1 MKAAVESMTATLSH
15 RGPDAGGIWIDPA
28 RGVALGHRRLS
39 IVDLSPTGS
48 QPMISQ
54 SGRYVLVLN
63 GEIYN
68 FRALREELLACG
80 HRFRGTSDTEVMLA
94 AFEQWGVANSVPRF
108 NGMFAFA
115 VWDRT
120 DCALSLARDRMGEK
134 PLYYGYSGETFL
146 FGSELK
152 ALARHPGFQPS
163 INRDAVAL
171 FIRHNYIPAPYSIYE
186 GVSKLMP
193 GSLLVLRPDS
203 EARITPYWS
212 LQKAASE
219 GAQSPFQG
227 TENEAID
234 QLDELLRDAVRL
246 QMVADV
252 PLGAFLSGGID
263 SSTVVGV
270 MQALSDRPVKTF
282 TIGFH
287 EERFNEAHYARAV
300 AEHLGTEHTELY
312 VTPREAMEVIPKLP
326 WFYDEPFADSSQI
339 PTYLV
344 SQLARQAV
352 TVSLSGDAGDE
363 LFGGY
368 RSYQATLKI
377 NKLLSKF
384 PYAVRRPMAAGMDAV
399 RRTGML
405 DGIAVKDGKYTSA
418 GPLTTRLGNISRV
431 LRFRTREELYLH
443 MVSEWRTPL
452 ELVRGAQ
459 EPLTAFTDRSRNLG
473 LPHLLETMQYID
485 MGSYL
490 PDDILV
496 KVDRAAMS
504 VSLESRVPLLDYRI
518 VEFSWKL
525 PVQMKLREG
534 QGKWLLRQV
543 AYRYVPRELLERPKK
558 GFSVPVDSWICG
570 PLRDWAEA
578 LLDRNRLRNEGIFEA
593 EAVHKI
599 WSEHVAGIRNY
610 NSVLWA
616 LLMFQAWQ
624 EAQDGYKEPGRDR
637 DCTLQNA

>member
-1 MKAAVESMTATLSH
+1 MTSE
-15 RGPDAGGIWIDPA
+15 
-28 RGVALGHRRLS
+28 
-39 IVDLSPTGS
+39 
-48 QPMISQ
+48 

-68 FRALREELLACG
+68 FRALREELRSCG

-94 AFEQWGVANSVPRF
+94 AFEEWGVADSVPRF

-115 VWDRT
+115 VWDHT
-120 DCALSLARDRMGEK
+120 DCRLYLARDRMGEK
-134 PLYYGYSGETFL
+134 PLYYGYCGETFL

-152 ALARHPGFQPS
+152 ALARHPEFRAS

-186 GVSKLMP
+186 GICKLMP
-193 GSLLVLRPDS
+193 GCILMVSANSGPQVS
-203 EARITPYWS
+203 AYWS
-212 LQKAASE
+212 LQKAAND
-219 GAQSPFQG
+219 GAESQFHG
-227 TENEAID
+227 TENEAIE
-234 QLDELLRDAVRL
+234 QLDELLRDSVRL

-270 MQALSDRPVKTF
+270 MQALSNRPVKTF
-282 TIGFH
+282 TIGFQ

-368 RSYQATLKI
+368 RSYQATLAV
-377 NKLLSKF
+377 NKLLSKL
-384 PYAVRRPMAAGMDAV
+384 PYVVRRPMAAAMDAV
-399 RRTGML
+399 RGTGML
-405 DGIAVKDGKYTSA
+405 DGIKVSDGKYVSA
-418 GPLTTRLGNISRV
+418 GSLSTRTANISRL
-431 LRFRTREELYLH
+431 LRFRTREELYRH
-443 MVSEWRTPL
+443 MVSQWRTPL
-452 ELVRGAQ
+452 ELVKDAQ
-459 EPLTAFTDRSRNLG
+459 EPVTAFTDTARALP
-473 LPHLLETMQYID
+473 LPHLLQTMQYID

-518 VEFSWKL
+518 VEFSWRV
-525 PVQMKLREG
+525 PPEMKLRDG

-543 AYRYVPRELLERPKK
+543 AYKYVPRELLERPKK

-578 LLDRNRLRNEGIFEA
+578 LLDRIRLRDEGIFAA

-599 WSEHVAGIRNY
+599 WSEHLARIRNH

-616 LLMFQAWQ
+616 VLMYQAWQ
-624 EAQDGYKEPGRDR
+624 EAQVPKNDPGRDGV
-637 DCTLQNA
+637 CSLQTV